1 MNSVPVIRFW
11 RDRKVRDVLWQALAT
26 VGLVV
31 VVVFFVR
38 NASDNM
44 VKAGIASGFQFLW
57 RDSGIEVPF
66 NITGYKPSD
75 TILALLWTGI
85 VNTVLV
91 SAAAVVVATVI
102 GFTVG
107 LMRLS
112 RNWLLSTLAAVYI
125 EFVRNIPLLFFVLFW
140 YFGVLAALPTPKES
154 YDFLG
159 VAFLNR
165 RGLSIPLPNEVT
177 GFQLALLAIA
187 VLIVVQIGLARW
199 ARARQA
205 RTGRDFPT
213 WMVGF
218 VLCGVLPIAALAVA
232 GAATSW
238 DVPTLRGF
246 NYRGGFV
253 LVPEFVALFMA
264 LSTYTAGFI
273 AEVVRGGIQSVR
285 QGQIDAARALGLT
298 PGRVVRLVVI
308 PQAMPAIIPPITS
321 QYLNLIKNSSF
332 GAAIAYPEI
341 VAVFMGSALVATGQA
356 IEIIAITL
364 GIYLTIGLAVSAF
377 MNWYNARH
385 RLVTR

>member
-1 MNSVPVIRFW
+1 
-11 RDRKVRDVLWQALAT
+11 
-26 VGLVV
+26 
-31 VVVFFVR
+31 
-38 NASDNM
+38 

-75 TILALLWTGI
+75 TIVALLWTGI
-85 VNTVLV
+85 VNALLV
-91 SAAAVVVATVI
+91 SAAAIVVATVI

-112 RNWLLSTLAAVYI
+112 HNWLLSTLAAVYV

-159 VAFLNR
+159 IAFLNR
-165 RGLSIPLPNEVT
+165 RGLSIPLPNDVT
-177 GFQLALLAIA
+177 GFRLALLAI
-187 VLIVVQIGLARW
+187 LILIGVQIVLARW
-199 ARARQA
+199 AKARQA

-218 VLCGVLPIAALAVA
+218 VLCGLLPVAALVGA
-232 GAATSW
+232 GVATSW
-238 DVPTLRGF
+238 DVPILRGF

-308 PQAMPAIIPPITS
+308 PQAMPVIIPPITS

-385 RLVTR
+385 RLVKR

>member
-1 MNSVPVIRFW
+1 VKFL
-11 RDRKVRDVLWQALAT
+11 RDRKVRDVLWQVLAS

-31 VVVFFVR
+31 VVAFFVR

-85 VNTVLV
+85 VNTLLV
-91 SAAAVVVATVI
+91 SAAAIVVATVV
-102 GFTVG
+102 GFSVG

-199 ARARQA
+199 ARIRQA
-205 RTGRDFPT
+205 RTGQAFPT

-218 VLCGVLPIAALAVA
+218 VLCGLMPIVAFVVA
-232 GAATSW
+232 GASTSW

-308 PQAMPAIIPPITS
+308 PQAMPVIIPPITS

>member
-1 MNSVPVIRFW
+1 MLAFL
-11 RDRKVRDVLWQALAT
+11 RDRKVRDILWQVAAT
-26 VGLVV
+26 VALVAV
-31 VVVFFVR
+31 VWFFVR
-38 NASDNM
+38 NASANM
-44 VKAGIASGFQFLW
+44 VKAGIASGFGFLW

-66 NITGYKPSD
+66 NLTGYKPSD

-91 SAAAVVVATVI
+91 SVVSIAAATII
-102 GFTVG
+102 GFSVG
-107 LMRLS
+107 LLRLS
-112 RNWLLSTLAAVYI
+112 RNWLLSTLAGFYI

-140 YFGVLAALPTPKES
+140 YFGVLAALPTPRES
-154 YDFLG
+154 LNLLDI
-159 VAFLNR
+159 AFLNR
-165 RGLSIPLPNEVT
+165 RGLSIPTPNDMT
-177 GFQLALLAIA
+177 GLRLALLATLVLFA
-187 VLIVVQIGLARW
+187 VQWGIARW
-199 ARARQA
+199 ARVRQA

-213 WMVGF
+213 WLVGCGI
-218 VLCGVLPIAALAVA
+218 CGVLPVLAFGVA
-232 GAATSW
+232 GALTTW
-238 DVPTLRGF
+238 EVPTLRGF

-253 LVPEFVALFMA
+253 LVPEFVALFAA

-273 AEVVRGGIQSVR
+273 AEVVRGGVQSVR

-298 PGRVVRLVVI
+298 QGRIVRLVVI
-308 PQAMPAIIPPITS
+308 PQAMPVIIPPITS

-341 VAVFMGSALVATGQA
+341 VAVFMGSALVSTGQS

-364 GIYLTIGLAVSAF
+364 AIYLTLSLAVSAF

>member
-1 MNSVPVIRFW
+1 M
-11 RDRKVRDVLWQALAT
+11 
-26 VGLVV
+26 
-31 VVVFFVR
+31 
-38 NASDNM
+38 
-44 VKAGIASGFQFLW
+44 
-57 RDSGIEVPF
+57 PF
-66 NITGYKPSD
+66 NVTGYKPSD

-85 VNTVLV
+85 VNTILV
-91 SAAAVVVATVI
+91 SAAAVVVATVV

-112 RNWLLSTLAAVYI
+112 HNWLLSTLAAVYI

-165 RGLSIPLPNEVT
+165 RGLSIPLPNETT

-187 VLIVVQIGLARW
+187 LLIVVQIGLARW
-199 ARARQA
+199 AKARQ
-205 RTGRDFPT
+205 
-213 WMVGF
+213 
-218 VLCGVLPIAALAVA
+218 
-232 GAATSW
+232 
-238 DVPTLRGF
+238 
-246 NYRGGFV
+246 
-253 LVPEFVALFMA
+253 FVALFMA

-273 AEVVRGGIQSVR
+273 AEVVRGGILSVR

-298 PGRVVRLVVI
+298 PGRIVRLVVI
-308 PQAMPAIIPPITS
+308 PQAMPVIIPPITS

-341 VAVFMGSALVATGQA
+341 VAVFMGSALVATGQS

-364 GIYLTIGLAVSAF
+364 AIYLTLGLAVSAF

-385 RLVTR
+385 RLIRR

>member
-1 MNSVPVIRFW
+1 VPVIRFW

-66 NITGYKPSD
+66 NITGYKTSD

-85 VNTVLV
+85 VNTLLV
-91 SAAAVVVATVI
+91 SAAAVVVATIV

-107 LMRLS
+107 LIRLS
-112 RNWLLSTLAAVYI
+112 HNWLLSTLAAVYI

-177 GFQLALLAIA
+177 GFQLALVAIA

-199 ARARQA
+199 AKARQA

-218 VLCGVLPIAALAVA
+218 VLCGLLPIAALAVA

-308 PQAMPAIIPPITS
+308 PQAMPVIIPPITS
-321 QYLNLIKNSSF
+321 QYLNLIKNSSL